1 MVHPHDKSFAAR
13 RDVRRNN
20 RSPFNDPTHF
30 LRLTNTSI
38 CSIFATNVIEFCT
51 ITRVAVAILHI
62 LLIDRVFIYSVYLT
76 FFFLFFFFFRTIFI
90 GLVFPTNRPN
100 SDFTVW
106 LFTRGNLSIGISV
119 IHGKASVSSENTKT
133 SCADGAYARCANI
146 VAIII
151 LRKAV
156 SNNKYRL
163 RLF

>member
-1 MVHPHDKSFAAR
+1 MSSSF
-13 RDVRRNN
+13 
-20 RSPFNDPTHF
+20 SPSLLSSSFNSSTDPKALDFGT
-30 LRLTNTSI
+30 L
-38 CSIFATNVIEFCT
+38 
-51 ITRVAVAILHI
+51 VAIEEVPKPSGFTAGAGAK
-62 LLIDRVFIYSVYLT
+62 DASVTGAEATGGAGKVVVSSALSS